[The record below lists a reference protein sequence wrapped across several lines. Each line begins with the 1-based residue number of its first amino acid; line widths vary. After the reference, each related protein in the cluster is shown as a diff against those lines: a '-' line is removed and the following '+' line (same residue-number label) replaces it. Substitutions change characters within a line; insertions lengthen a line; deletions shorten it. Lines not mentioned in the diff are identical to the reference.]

1 MICDCDIRTDILD
14 AYSCQLLHPLQPSV
28 SAWLLPEFVAFDVL
42 QDVHPTTVGLLKA
55 VVVELPCAAGCWWL
69 GAIAG
74 RTRCGS
80 MDGWMGWDGTGRA
93 GMDAC
98 IYQSGYLCIYASMY
112 LLVCIYIHL
121 LYVYV
126 TVCEIRWIRSFMEWT
141 IYVFPVIE
149 GCGWERSGY
158 SMKRCQWIWKNI
170 WNDWSISEVME
181 GWDSQW
187 GYSSPA
193 ASFRL
198 IKSGLQ
204 WYLQQR
210 CRFVESLG

>member
-80 MDGWMGWDGTGRA
+80 MDGWMGWDGTGWD
-93 GMDAC
+93 GCMHLP
-98 IYQSGYLCIYASMY
+98 IWLSMYLCIYVSTRMY
-112 LLVCIYIHL
+112 LYTSVVCIRNSLWNPVDSFIHGMNYL
-121 LYVYV
+121 CISCDWRMWLGKKWLQH
-126 TVCEIRWIRSFMEWT
+126 EKMPMDMEKHMEWL
-141 IYVFPVIE
+141 
-149 GCGWERSGY
+149 
-158 SMKRCQWIWKNI
+158 KHIW
-170 WNDWSISEVME
+170 SHGRLRFAVRV
-181 GWDSQW
+181 QL
-187 GYSSPA
+187 
-193 ASFRL
+193 AS
-198 IKSGLQ
+198 
-204 WYLQQR
+204 
-210 CRFVESLG
+210 C

>member
-14 AYSCQLLHPLQPSV
+14 AYSCQLLHPRQPSV

-80 MDGWMGWDGTGRA
+80 MDGWMGWDG
-93 GMDAC
+93 MDAC
-98 IYQSGYLCIYASMY
+98 IYQSSYLCIYASMY

-126 TVCEIRWIRSFMEWT
+126 TVCEIRWIRSFME
-141 IYVFPVIE
+141 
-149 GCGWERSGY
+149 
-158 SMKRCQWIWKNI
+158 
-170 WNDWSISEVME
+170 
-181 GWDSQW
+181 
-187 GYSSPA
+187 
-193 ASFRL
+193 
-198 IKSGLQ
+198 
-204 WYLQQR
+204 
-210 CRFVESLG
+210 